1 VVHVALIE
9 LPACANTA
17 IFGRSLLE
25 RLLLACERIGATRF
39 FVATAAPRGADL
51 ERSLGAFHGRA
62 GVSVV
67 ATFAEALERL
77 PAETPCVALRGN
89 LVLSPAL
96 LSGVVAEQAR
106 RPGDVVALASTDA
119 GRAGTVSVGPLRR
132 LVDAGDTRFVR
143 TAPAGWLP
151 FALTGDDEDA
161 REAELR
167 LARELRRES
176 AERDAPMARWLDR
189 RLSWRI
195 SRRLAYTRVTPN
207 HVTLAATALGLLSAW
222 LFLSPDYWS
231 RLSAALLLLVSTT
244 LDGVDGELARLRL
257 TESRL
262 GARLDTLT
270 DNLVHVAL
278 FAGILTGCYRA
289 SGSSAYLGLL
299 AILLGGFALCT
310 MAGWRARRSSRD
322 RRWVATLERLT
333 GRDFAYL
340 LLALALVDRLH
351 YFAWGTAFG
360 TYVFAAAL
368 WWLTPPGKASE
379 AERVAGGASAVENRG
394 LLVELRDLLGAA
406 RATARRTGT

>member
-1 VVHVALIE
+1 MVV
-9 LPACANTA
+9 
-17 IFGRSLLE
+17 
-25 RLLLACERIGATRF
+25 
-39 FVATAAPRGADL
+39 
-51 ERSLGAFHGRA
+51 
-62 GVSVV
+62 
-67 ATFAEALERL
+67 
-77 PAETPCVALRGN
+77 
-89 LVLSPAL
+89 
-96 LSGVVAEQAR
+96 EQAG

-119 GRAGTVSVGPLRR
+119 ARAGTVAVGPLRR
-132 LVDAGDTRFVR
+132 LIEAHHTGVVGAT
-143 TAPAGWLP
+143 PAGWLP
-151 FALTGDDEDA
+151 FALTGGDEDA

-207 HVTLAATALGLLSAW
+207 HVTVAATALGLLSAW

-289 SGSSAYLGLL
+289 SGSRAYFGLL

-310 MAGWRARRSSRD
+310 MAGWRAR
-322 RRWVATLERLT
+322 
-333 GRDFAYL
+333 
-340 LLALALVDRLH
+340 
-351 YFAWGTAFG
+351 
-360 TYVFAAAL
+360 
-368 WWLTPPGKASE
+368 
-379 AERVAGGASAVENRG
+379 
-394 LLVELRDLLGAA
+394 
-406 RATARRTGT
+406 